1 MSATTKCGK
10 HLRGSVPLVW
20 STSGH
25 HLNFR
30 EGRYIETLSKEID
43 FSQLITCAW
52 WQSTVS
58 QSPFCAQWSH
68 QPSLLFRRHPHSSPQ
83 SPSAASCLQLL
94 DILPTTHA
102 GLTVRPGDRTASLI
116 LSAFATVMQ
125 RWTSQEGKSGDIEGN
140 WIFPTRGESA
150 EEDTSSPA
158 QHFPYFRKTVW
169 PGMQATCSGF
179 SSQLSALA
187 KLFPTMWILLP
198 GLVQ

>member
-1 MSATTKCGK
+1 MRRTPKALPTA
-10 HLRGSVPLVW
+10 VW

-30 EGRYIETLSKEID
+30 EEGRDIETLSEEID
-43 FSQLITCAW
+43 FSQLITCTW

-68 QPSLLFRRHPHSSPQ
+68 QPSLLFRRHPHSPPR
-83 SPSAASCLQLL
+83 SPSAASRLPLL
-94 DILPTTHA
+94 DILLTTHP

-116 LSAFATVMQ
+116 LSAFAAVMQ
-125 RWTSQEGKSGDIEGN
+125 RWMSQERKSGDIEGN
-140 WIFPTRGESA
+140 WIFPTRGENT
-150 EEDTSSPA
+150 EEDTLFPA

-169 PGMQATCSGF
+169 PGMQATYSGF

-187 KLFPTMWILLP
+187 KLFTTMWIL
-198 GLVQ
+198 